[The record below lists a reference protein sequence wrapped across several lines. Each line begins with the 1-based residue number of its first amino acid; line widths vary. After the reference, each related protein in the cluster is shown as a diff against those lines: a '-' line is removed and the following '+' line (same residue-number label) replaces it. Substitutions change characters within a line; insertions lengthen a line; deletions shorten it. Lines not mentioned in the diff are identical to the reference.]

1 MKLSAK
7 ASGGSEKYTYEWVNT
22 ETGKVVSLNDAIFSI
37 EPNDH
42 AIYLDVKQYL
52 ANQRQGTHKAKGR
65 SELAGSTRK
74 LGRQKGGGG
83 ARPGDIKSPVRVG
96 GGRVFGPVPRDYSF
110 KLNKKVK
117 RLARLSALTYK
128 SRENNIIVVEDF
140 SFEAPK
146 TKKMIEILSA
156 LKVQDKKTLL
166 IVDTIKEKFVSL
178 SARNL
183 QRVNV
188 MSPELVNTYA
198 VLNANKLI
206 ISESMIKELERVCT
220 NS

>member
-1 MKLSAK
+1 MELKVY
-7 ASGGSEKYTYEWVNT
+7 GINGN
-22 ETGKVVSLNDAIFSI
+22 ETGRTVIVNEELFGT

-42 AIYLDVKQYL
+42 VIWLAVRQYL
-52 ANQRQGTHKAKGR
+52 ADQRQGTHKSKER
-65 SELAGSTRK
+65 SEVSGSTRK
-74 LGRQKGGGG
+74 LKRQKGTGG
-83 ARPGDIKSPVRVG
+83 ARAGDTNSPTIKG
-96 GGRVFGPVPRDYSF
+96 GGRVFGPRPRDYRF

-166 IVDTIKEKFVSL
+166 IIDTVKEKFVSL

-183 QRVNV
+183 QKVNV
-188 MSPELVNTYA
+188 MSPELINTYA
-198 VLNANKLI
+198 VLNASKLV

>member
-1 MKLSAK
+1 MELKVY
-7 ASGGSEKYTYEWVNT
+7 GINGN
-22 ETGKVVSLNDAIFSI
+22 ETGRTVIVNEELFGT

-42 AIYLDVKQYL
+42 VIWLAVRQYL
-52 ANQRQGTHKAKGR
+52 ADQRQGTHKSKER
-65 SELAGSTRK
+65 SEVSGSTRK
-74 LGRQKGGGG
+74 LKRQKGTGG
-83 ARPGDIKSPVRVG
+83 ARAGDTNSPTIKG
-96 GGRVFGPVPRDYSF
+96 GGRVFGPRPRDYRF

-128 SRENNIIVVEDF
+128 SRENNIIIVEDF

-183 QRVNV
+183 QKVNV
-188 MSPELVNTYA
+188 MSPELINTYA
-198 VLNANKLI
+198 VLNADKLI
-206 ISESMIKELERVCT
+206 ISESMIKELERVCA

>member
-1 MKLSAK
+1 MELKVY
-7 ASGGSEKYTYEWVNT
+7 GINGN
-22 ETGKVVSLNDAIFSI
+22 ETGRTVVVNEELFGT

-42 AIYLDVKQYL
+42 VIWLVVRQYL
-52 ANQRQGTHKAKGR
+52 ADQRQGTHKSKER
-65 SELAGSTRK
+65 SEVSGSTRK
-74 LGRQKGGGG
+74 LKRQKGTGG
-83 ARPGDIKSPVRVG
+83 ARAGDTNSPTIKG
-96 GGRVFGPVPRDYSF
+96 GGRVFGPRPRDYRF

-117 RLARLSALTYK
+117 RLARLSVLTYK

-166 IVDTIKEKFVSL
+166 IIDTIKEKFVSL

-183 QRVNV
+183 QKVEV
-188 MSPELVNTYA
+188 MSPELINTYA
-198 VLNANKLI
+198 VLNANKLV

>member
-1 MKLSAK
+1 MELKVY
-7 ASGGSEKYTYEWVNT
+7 GINGN
-22 ETGKVVSLNDAIFSI
+22 ETGRTVVVNEELFGT

-42 AIYLDVKQYL
+42 VIWLAVRQYL
-52 ANQRQGTHKAKGR
+52 ADQRQGTHKSKER
-65 SELAGSTRK
+65 SEVSGSTRK
-74 LGRQKGGGG
+74 LKRQKGTGG
-83 ARPGDIKSPVRVG
+83 ARAGDTNSPTIKG
-96 GGRVFGPVPRDYSF
+96 GGRVFGPRPRDYRF

-128 SRENNIIVVEDF
+128 SRENNIIIVEDF

-183 QRVNV
+183 QKVNV
-188 MSPELVNTYA
+188 MSPELINTYA
-198 VLNANKLI
+198 VLNADKLI
-206 ISESMIKELERVCT
+206 ISESMIKELERVCA

>member
-1 MKLSAK
+1 MELKVY
-7 ASGGSEKYTYEWVNT
+7 GINGN
-22 ETGKVVSLNDAIFSI
+22 ETGRTVVVNEELFGT

-42 AIYLDVKQYL
+42 VIWLAVRQYL
-52 ANQRQGTHKAKGR
+52 ADQRQGTHKSKER
-65 SELAGSTRK
+65 SEVSGSTKK
-74 LGRQKGGGG
+74 LKRQKGTGG
-83 ARPGDIKSPVRVG
+83 ARAGDTNSPTIKG
-96 GGRVFGPVPRDYSF
+96 GGRVFGPRPRDYRF

-166 IVDTIKEKFVSL
+166 IIDTIKEKFVSL

-183 QRVNV
+183 QKVNV
-188 MSPELVNTYA
+188 MSPELINTYA
-198 VLNANKLI
+198 VLDANKLV

>member
-1 MKLSAK
+1 MELKVY
-7 ASGGSEKYTYEWVNT
+7 GINGN
-22 ETGKVVSLNDAIFSI
+22 ETGRTVIVNEELFGT

-42 AIYLDVKQYL
+42 VIWLAVRQYL
-52 ANQRQGTHKAKGR
+52 ADQRQGTHKSKER
-65 SELAGSTRK
+65 SEVSGSTKK
-74 LGRQKGGGG
+74 LKRQKGTGG
-83 ARPGDIKSPVRVG
+83 ARAGDTNSPTIKG
-96 GGRVFGPVPRDYSF
+96 GGRVFGPRPRDYRF

-128 SRENNIIVVEDF
+128 SRENNIIIVEDF

-183 QRVNV
+183 QKVNV

>member
-1 MKLSAK
+1 MELKVY
-7 ASGGSEKYTYEWVNT
+7 GINGN
-22 ETGKVVSLNDAIFSI
+22 ETGRTVVVNEELFGT

-42 AIYLDVKQYL
+42 VIWLAVRQYL
-52 ANQRQGTHKAKGR
+52 ADQRQGTHKSKER
-65 SELAGSTRK
+65 SEVSGSTRK
-74 LGRQKGGGG
+74 LKRQKGTGG
-83 ARPGDIKSPVRVG
+83 ARAGDTNSPTIKG
-96 GGRVFGPVPRDYSF
+96 GGRVFGPRPRDYRF

-128 SRENNIIVVEDF
+128 SRENNIIIVEDF

-166 IVDTIKEKFVSL
+166 IIDTIKEKFVSL

-183 QRVNV
+183 QKVEV
-188 MSPELVNTYA
+188 MSPELINTYA
-198 VLNANKLI
+198 VLNVDKLI
-206 ISESMIKELERVCT
+206 ISESMIKELERVCA

>member
-1 MKLSAK
+1 MELKVY
-7 ASGGSEKYTYEWVNT
+7 GINGN
-22 ETGKVVSLNDAIFSI
+22 ETGRTVIVNEELFGT

-42 AIYLDVKQYL
+42 VIWLAVRQYL
-52 ANQRQGTHKAKGR
+52 ADQRQGTHKSKER
-65 SELAGSTRK
+65 SEVSGSTKK
-74 LGRQKGGGG
+74 LKRQKGTGG
-83 ARPGDIKSPVRVG
+83 ARAGDTNSPTIKG
-96 GGRVFGPVPRDYSF
+96 GGRVFGPRPRDYRF

-183 QRVNV
+183 QKVNV
-188 MSPELVNTYA
+188 MSPELINTYA
-198 VLNANKLI
+198 VLNADKLI
-206 ISESMIKELERVCT
+206 ISESMIKDLERVCA

>member
-1 MKLSAK
+1 MELKVY
-7 ASGGSEKYTYEWVNT
+7 GINGN
-22 ETGKVVSLNDAIFSI
+22 ETGRTVIVNEELFGT

-42 AIYLDVKQYL
+42 VIWLAVRQYL
-52 ANQRQGTHKAKGR
+52 ADQRQGTHKSKER
-65 SELAGSTRK
+65 SEVSGSTKK
-74 LGRQKGGGG
+74 LKRQKGTGG
-83 ARPGDIKSPVRVG
+83 ARAGDTNSPTIKG
-96 GGRVFGPVPRDYSF
+96 GGRVFGPRPRDYRF

-183 QRVNV
+183 QKVNV

-206 ISESMIKELERVCT
+206 ISESMIKELERVCA

>member
-1 MKLSAK
+1 MELKVY
-7 ASGGSEKYTYEWVNT
+7 GINGN
-22 ETGKVVSLNDAIFSI
+22 ETGRTVIVNEELFGT

-42 AIYLDVKQYL
+42 VIWLAVRQYL
-52 ANQRQGTHKAKGR
+52 ADQRQGTHKSKER
-65 SELAGSTRK
+65 SEVSGSTKK
-74 LGRQKGGGG
+74 LKRQKGTGG
-83 ARPGDIKSPVRVG
+83 ARAGDTNSPTIKG
-96 GGRVFGPVPRDYSF
+96 GGRVFGPRPRDYRF

-140 SFEAPK
+140 SFEVPK

-166 IVDTIKEKFVSL
+166 IIDTIKEKFVSL

-183 QRVNV
+183 QKVEV
-188 MSPELVNTYA
+188 MSPELINTYA
-198 VLNANKLI
+198 VLNANKLV
-206 ISESMIKELERVCT
+206 ISESMIKELERVCA

>member
-1 MKLSAK
+1 MELKVY
-7 ASGGSEKYTYEWVNT
+7 GINGN
-22 ETGKVVSLNDAIFSI
+22 ETGRTVVVNEELFGT

-42 AIYLDVKQYL
+42 VIWLAVRQYL
-52 ANQRQGTHKAKGR
+52 ADQRQGTHKSKER
-65 SELAGSTRK
+65 SEVSGSTKK
-74 LGRQKGGGG
+74 LKRQKGTGG
-83 ARPGDIKSPVRVG
+83 ARAGDTNSPTIKG
-96 GGRVFGPVPRDYSF
+96 GGRVFGPRPRDYRF

-128 SRENNIIVVEDF
+128 SRENNIIIVEDF

-166 IVDTIKEKFVSL
+166 IIDTIKEKFVSL

-183 QRVNV
+183 QKVEV
-188 MSPELVNTYA
+188 MSPELINTYA
-198 VLNANKLI
+198 VLNANKLV

>member
-1 MKLSAK
+1 MELKVY
-7 ASGGSEKYTYEWVNT
+7 GINGN
-22 ETGKVVSLNDAIFSI
+22 ETGRTVVVNEELFGT

-42 AIYLDVKQYL
+42 VIWLAVRQYL
-52 ANQRQGTHKAKGR
+52 ADQRQGTHKSKER
-65 SELAGSTRK
+65 SEVSGSTKK
-74 LGRQKGGGG
+74 LKRQKGTGG
-83 ARPGDIKSPVRVG
+83 ARAGDTNSPTIKG
-96 GGRVFGPVPRDYSF
+96 GGRVFGPRPRDYRF

-128 SRENNIIVVEDF
+128 SRENNIIIVEDF

-166 IVDTIKEKFVSL
+166 IIDTIKEKFVSL

-183 QRVNV
+183 QKVNV
-188 MSPELVNTYA
+188 MSPELINTYA
-198 VLNANKLI
+198 VLNANKLV